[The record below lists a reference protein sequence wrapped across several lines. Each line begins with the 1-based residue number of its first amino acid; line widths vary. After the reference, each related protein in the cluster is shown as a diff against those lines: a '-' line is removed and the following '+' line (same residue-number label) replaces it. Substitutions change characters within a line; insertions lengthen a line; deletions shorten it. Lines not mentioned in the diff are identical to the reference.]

1 MITSLNFKKYKT
13 EDFRD
18 YYNLVKED
26 TYMKYITG
34 EGMSKENAIKRF
46 EYILDFGRQHDAIG
60 YFQVRDVETNSIIGD
75 SKLVYNKDDKSL
87 FEIGYLLK
95 EEYWRKGLGTKI
107 CAYLLA
113 LASTIDEKKDIIG
126 IIHPEN
132 IASRRL
138 LEKFGFK
145 SIFKGDENGATIE
158 KLILKR
164 NGED

>member
-1 MITSLNFKKYKT
+1 MISLNFKKYKT

-87 FEIGYLLK
+87 FEIG
-95 EEYWRKGLGTKI
+95 
-107 CAYLLA
+107 
-113 LASTIDEKKDIIG
+113 
-126 IIHPEN
+126 
-132 IASRRL
+132 
-138 LEKFGFK
+138 
-145 SIFKGDENGATIE
+145 
-158 KLILKR
+158 
-164 NGED
+164 